1 MVDTEVKIPQFL
13 VPQTLVPRFIPHR
26 VPSPRER
33 VLSVYFEGHT
43 PLGQR
48 DTFKIPY
55 TGQLKPR
62 NVGILALRKY
72 GYDTLDVHATPQF
85 EVINGH
91 NNIKFSLSEKDKA
104 KSIPVDV
111 YKFTVRLVWSEAYRG
126 LMYAIETKD
135 RATIFNAMDVV
146 LFGKV
151 VNQNGRYH
159 PKQSEEFRTQLH
171 HLPPYCRLV
180 FQQAFTALGSHLK
193 IA

>member
-1 MVDTEVKIPQFL
+1 MDTEVKVPAFMI
-13 VPQTLVPRFIPHR
+13 PQTLVPRFIPHR

-43 PLGQR
+43 PQGQR

-55 TGQLKPR
+55 NGLLRAR

-72 GYDTLDVHATPQF
+72 GYDTVDVHATPEF

-91 NNIKFSLSEKDKA
+91 NNIKFSMHSQSNDKC
-104 KSIPVDV
+104 IPVDV
-111 YKFTVRLVWSEAYRG
+111 YKFTVRLVWSESYRA
-126 LMYAIETKD
+126 LMYAIGTKD

-151 VNQNGRYH
+151 INQNGRYH

-171 HLPPYCRLV
+171 HLPPYCRV
-180 FQQAFTALGSHLK
+180 IFQQAFVALGSNLK